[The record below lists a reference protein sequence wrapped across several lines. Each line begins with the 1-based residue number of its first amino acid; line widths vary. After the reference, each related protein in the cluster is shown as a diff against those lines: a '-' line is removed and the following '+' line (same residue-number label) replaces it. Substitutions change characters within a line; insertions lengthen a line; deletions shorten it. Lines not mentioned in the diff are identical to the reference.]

1 MATKNTNH
9 EDNIEVPATDK
20 GNKNVATRLGHKAKH
35 HLGGLFS
42 TKKRRIIT
50 IVAIIVALVVV
61 AFAIPF
67 TRYAILS
74 PVIKKD
80 ISLTIVDS
88 KTKQP
93 VSNASVNL
101 GSITA
106 QSDKNGK
113 VSLPKAPV
121 GQFTISVSKQYYKD
135 SKSAYT
141 VPILSSPQSS
151 TLELTATGRQVEV
164 TVINKISGAL
174 LSDVVVSADG
184 TKATTNSK
192 GVATIILSPKDKTQK
207 GTLSKAGYNLSDIE
221 LTIEDATSNGFAITP
236 VGSMYFLSKATGKIN
251 VMKSNIDG
259 SGASVAIEGTGQES
273 DYETSL
279 LSSRDWKY
287 SVLSATR
294 NDNKQRLYLVD
305 TDKSDFTVLD
315 EGNATFELVGWSG
328 HNFVYIVTRNT
339 GNPWDNRRQVLKSF
353 NAETRKISVLDE
365 TTGSGNSQY
374 DNAYEVLTSVYI
386 MKDELVYLKY
396 WSLGYYTY
404 NDGSKQTTL
413 LSVSPTG
420 GSKKTIKTFPNNS
433 VNTKLYEPQGLYVRV
448 TDGNKPSVFYE
459 YEEKAIRTVTDTNDN
474 QFNSFYPTFLVS
486 PTGTR
491 TVWYEP
497 RDGKNTVFIGDAEG
511 KNAKTIGNLSEFTPY
526 GWYGEND
533 QYILL
538 TKDGSELYISDANKA
553 IGENGYQPLKV
564 TDYHKT
570 RSYAGY
576 GYGYGGQ

>member
-1 MATKNTNH
+1 MATKNTND
-9 EDNIEVPATDK
+9 EDKTEAPVTSKA
-20 GNKNVATRLGHKAKH
+20 NKNVAARLGHKTKH
-35 HLGGLFS
+35 HLGGLFR

-50 IVAIIVALVVV
+50 IIAIVMTLLVI
-61 AFAIPF
+61 AFAVPL

-80 ISLTIVDS
+80 VSITIVDA

-93 VSNASVNL
+93 VSNASVTL

-113 VSLPKAPV
+113 IFLSKAPV
-121 GQFTISVSKQYYKD
+121 GQTTVKVSKQYYKD
-135 SKSAYT
+135 SEQLYT
-141 VPILSSPQSS
+141 IPVLSSPQSP
-151 TLELTATGRQVEV
+151 TIELIATGRQVRV
-164 TVINKISGAL
+164 TVTNKISGAL

-184 TKATTNSK
+184 TKATTNSD
-192 GVATIILSPKDKTQK
+192 GVATIILSPQAKNQK
-207 GTLSKAGYNLSDIE
+207 GTLAKAGYNSSDIE
-221 LTIEDATSNGFAITP
+221 LTIEGAANNNFAITP
-236 VGSMYFLSKATGKIN
+236 TGTIYFLSKATGKIN

-259 SGASVAIEGTGQES
+259 AGASVVIQGTGQES

-294 NDNKQRLYLVD
+294 NDNKQRLYLID
-305 TDKSDFTVLD
+305 SEKGDFDILD

-328 HNFVYIVTRNT
+328 HNFIYVVTRNT
-339 GNPWDNRRQVLKSF
+339 GNPWDTKRQVLKSF
-353 NAETRKISVLDE
+353 NAETRKITALDE
-365 TTGSGNSQY
+365 TVGSGNSQY

-448 TDGNKPSVFYE
+448 TDGNNPSLFYE
-459 YEEKAIRTVTDTNDN
+459 YEEKAIRAVTDTNDN

-491 TVWYEP
+491 TIWYEP

-511 KNAKTIGNLSEFTPY
+511 KNAKTVGNLSEFTPY

-538 TKDGSELYISDANKA
+538 TKDGSELYISDVNKV
-553 IGENGYQPLKV
+553 IGENGYQPIKV